1 MIVLDGGAQGFV
13 DTHCHLDF
21 EDFQPDRLAVL
32 ERAGAAGVVRMLNP
46 GIDVPSSQDV
56 LRIATEFP
64 QIYAAVGVHP
74 SSANAWTDESMD
86 MLRSLALH
94 TKVVAIGEIGLDYYR
109 DRAPRPLQR
118 VVLSQQL
125 GLAAELG
132 LPVVVHNRQSSD
144 DMLELLLNWQLGLCQ
159 AKAPLAERPGVLHSF
174 SGDRHFAESLLQHGF
189 YLGIPGPVTFRNASE
204 LQDVVSWAPL
214 ERLLLETDAPLL
226 TPHPHRGRRNEPAY
240 VRLVAEKIAE
250 LRGIT
255 VADVAEITTA
265 NAKRL
270 FSWSDVD

>member
-1 MIVLDGGAQGFV
+1 VAVQDGGIQGLV

-46 GIDVPSSQDV
+46 GIDIPSSREV
-56 LRIATEFP
+56 LRIATEFA

-74 SSANAWTDESMD
+74 SSANAWTDASLD
-86 MLRSLALH
+86 VLRSLALRP
-94 TKVVAIGEIGLDYYR
+94 KVVAIGEIGLDYYR
-109 DRAPRPLQR
+109 DRAPRPQQR
-118 VVLSQQL
+118 NVLVWQL

-132 LPVVVHNRQSSD
+132 LPVVVHNRQSSE
-144 DMLELLLNWQLGLCQ
+144 DMLELLAEWQLGLCKAQ
-159 AKAPLAERPGVLHSF
+159 ASLADRPGVLHSF
-174 SGDRHFAESLLQHGF
+174 SGDRRFAEGMLQHGF
-189 YLGIPGPVTFRNASE
+189 YLGIPGPVTFRNARE

-214 ERLLLETDAPLL
+214 DRLLLETDAPFM
-226 TPHPHRGRRNEPAY
+226 TPHPYRGKRNEPAH

-250 LRGIT
+250 LRGMI
-255 VADVAEITTA
+255 VDDVAEITTA

-270 FSWSDVD
+270 FGWSDVD